1 MQSINTCKP
10 ARTLRTISALLLV
23 LLMSSSNQLTAQSD
37 QSLALSPSQALS
49 GNDRD
54 INHLLRDEIR
64 KPAAVMEFLGID
76 AGMQVLD
83 VYAADG
89 YYSYIL
95 SKVVGA
101 RGKVYAQN
109 PAAGSDTED
118 IRQMYSLADALDER
132 IELAGLNNI
141 EHLRQDLFNLEIKP
155 ASLDA
160 VMLVQILHD
169 FYNGDPAYAE
179 ALLGYLKT
187 LLKPGGIVAIID
199 HAGDENQDNSRL
211 HRMQKS
217 QALELAEMLGFEL
230 VGDSDLLTNPR
241 DRHRRG
247 VFDPMLGRNTD
258 RFLLKFQN

>member
-1 MQSINTCKP
+1 MRSMNTHRP
-10 ARTLRTISALLLV
+10 ARTLQVISALLLC
-23 LLMSSSNQLTAQSD
+23 LLTITSNQLAAQSE
-37 QSLALSPSQALS
+37 QSLAQALN

-54 INHLLRDEIR
+54 IQHLLRDEIR
-64 KPAAVMEFLGID
+64 RPVEVMEFLGID

-101 RGKVYAQN
+101 QGRIYAQN
-109 PAAGSDTED
+109 PAAGSNTED

-132 IELAGLNNI
+132 IEIASLKNI
-141 EHLRQDLFNLEIKP
+141 EHLRQDLFKLEIKP

-169 FYNGDPAYAE
+169 FYNGDPTYAA
-179 ALLGYLKT
+179 ALLSQLKT
-187 LLKPGGIVAIID
+187 LLKPGGIVAVID
-199 HAGDENQDNSRL
+199 HAGDANQDNARL

-217 QALELAEMLGFEL
+217 QALELAETLGFEL
-230 VGDSDLLTNPR
+230 IGDSDLLTNPR
-241 DRHRRG
+241 DRHLRG